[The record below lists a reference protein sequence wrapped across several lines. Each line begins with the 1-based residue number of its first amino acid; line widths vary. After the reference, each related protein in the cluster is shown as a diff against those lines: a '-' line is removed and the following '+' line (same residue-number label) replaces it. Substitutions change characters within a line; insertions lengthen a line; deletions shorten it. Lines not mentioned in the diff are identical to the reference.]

1 MKFWYT
7 MFIMTFLV
15 VYGTLSIGLLGHWA
29 YERVKVWR
37 GTGHHRAR
45 KKRKPCT

>member
-1 MKFWYT
+1 MKLWYT

-15 VYGTLSIGLLGHWA
+15 VYGTLSIALLGHWA
-29 YERVKVWR
+29 YERVKVLR
-37 GTGHHRAR
+37 GTGHRGAW